1 MNKRFTYINKV
12 AFGQWIHR
20 GLAAAALLLLGGM
33 AQAQTS
39 GVSIGGS
46 VFGGGNEAD
55 VGGNTSVLLNQA
67 GTVVTGDI
75 YGGGALADVGT
86 SSSNTTEVTILKGTV
101 NKDVYGGGL
110 GDEDHEPLVNGVV
123 TVSIGN
129 STGGSATIG
138 GYIFGCNNANGT
150 PKDNVNVHIWSTAH
164 TSDNTVPDLETEDIA
179 HLLALSHEPTN
190 FALQAV
196 YGGGN
201 VADYVPAESNK
212 TALVYIHNCD
222 NTVKYVYGGGRAAAV
237 GRPDDPDTGEIDE
250 AIFAHT
256 SITVEGGRIDTLF
269 AGGDGHTKNI
279 SGDYLPADIYGNVG
293 ATIQG
298 GYYTAVFGASNTSG
312 TITGTKTVNINKTS
326 PCADEQEELIGTL
339 FGGANLA
346 DASGDASLTIACG
359 AGKFGDV
366 YGGCNLANITGNLT
380 LTIEGGTFNNVY
392 GGSKG
397 DLASLG
403 DGHSDKPANI
413 TGNVTLN
420 LNGGSMENA
429 FGGSN
434 INGNITGSITVNV
447 EANQEYCG
455 LNITNVYGAG
465 NLTAY
470 TPTNASTVHPEVN
483 VINGAISG
491 NVFGGGLGSTAVVTA
506 NPKVTVSGGSIG
518 GSVYGG
524 GEQAGTTGNTE
535 VNVEGGTVSTDVF
548 GGGKEA
554 NVSGNVE
561 VNIEGGTI
569 TGDVYGGG
577 ALANVN
583 TNGDNTTT
591 VNILGGTLN
600 DVYGGGLGDL
610 ASLGEGHSDVPAL
623 VHGKVY
629 VNIGEAFDT
638 IQSGPDNPTG
648 ATFINAVYGCN
659 NVNGTPKDDVF
670 VYVYQTE
677 HNTTNTY
684 NYEPTQ
690 EAPATYAIDQVFG
703 GGNKANYTPEGNHS
717 ITTKIY
723 GCYNT
728 IRRVFGGGNAAHATT
743 GSGTVASTTI
753 YGGRLDYV
761 FGGGN
766 GEVSAADLTGDVSL
780 AIHGGRV
787 EHYFGGS
794 NQSGTIYGSTSLTVD
809 SDGPCET
816 ILPTQ
821 IEEFF
826 CGGNFANIVGD
837 VKTTI
842 TCDETMANVRIVT
855 LYGGCNQA
863 NITGNVELTVEG
875 GNYDYIYGGS
885 KGSESQSADITGDV
899 TLNIH
904 GGTIR
909 DAVFGGCNINGTIG
923 GTIVVNVEDK
933 GGYCP
938 LSMENADVF
947 GGGNL
952 AVYTAPTATPD
963 YPEVNIIN
971 ATVRNVFGGGNGDPN
986 DDTQMKGS
994 VTGNPKVYINKDK
1007 DESGDS
1013 YPSTYR
1019 GVVMGNVY
1027 GGGNAAK
1034 VDGSPTIEL
1043 WRRAK
1048 VFGNVYGGG
1057 NEGEVTGDTKVIVN
1071 GVVTP

>member
-1 MNKRFTYINKV
+1 MAFLLMN
-12 AFGQWIHR
+12 
-20 GLAAAALLLLGGM
+20 LAAT
-33 AQAQTS
+33 AQST
-39 GVSIGGS
+39 GVTVGGS
-46 VFGGGNEAD
+46 VFGGGNLAN
-55 VGGNTSVLLNQA
+55 VGGNTSVLIDQA
-67 GTVVTGDI
+67 GTVVTEDV

-86 SSSNTTEVTILKGTV
+86 NNTNTTDVTILQGNV
-101 NKDVYGGGL
+101 NGAVYGGGL
-110 GDEDHEPLVNGVV
+110 GDNDHAPLVNGVV
-123 TVSIGN
+123 TVKIGN
-129 STGGSATIG
+129 ETRGNATIG

-164 TSDNTVPDLETEDIA
+164 TSANTVPDLGDNEDIE
-179 HLLALSHEPTN
+179 HLLLLSHDEEY

-201 VADYVPAESNK
+201 VADYVPAENGK
-212 TALVYIHNCD
+212 TALVHIHNCD
-222 NTVKYVYGGGRAAAV
+222 NTVKMVYGGGRAAAV
-237 GRPDDPDTGEIDE
+237 GRPDNPETEEINE
-250 AIFAHT
+250 EIIAHT

-269 AGGDGHTKNI
+269 AGGDGHTKNS
-279 SGDYLPADIYGNVG
+279 SGNYLPADIYGNVG
-293 ATIQG
+293 ATITG

-312 TITGTKTVNINKTS
+312 TITGTKTVAINKTT
-326 PCADEQEELIGTL
+326 CTEREELIGTL

-346 DASGDASLTIACG
+346 DASGDAELTIACG

-366 YGGCNLANITGNLT
+366 YGGCNLANITGNVT
-380 LTIEGGTFNNVY
+380 LTIKGGTFNNVY

-397 DLASLG
+397 RAASDPLG
-403 DGHSDKPANI
+403 AKPANI
-413 TGNVTLN
+413 DGNVTLN
-420 LNGGSMENA
+420 LNGGSMVNA

-447 EANQEYCG
+447 NDQGVENCG
-455 LNITNVYGAG
+455 LGLTNVYGAG

-470 TPTNASTVHPEVN
+470 TPTDASTVHPEVN

-524 GEQAGTTGNTE
+524 GEQANTTGYTS
-535 VNVEGGTVSTDVF
+535 VNVSNGSITGNVF
-548 GGGKEA
+548 GGGEQA
-554 NVSGNVE
+554 AVSGNVE
-561 VNIEGGTI
+561 VNVSGGTI

-610 ASLGEGHSDVPAL
+610 ASLGEGHSNVPAL

-629 VNIGEAFDT
+629 VNIGAEYEAT
-638 IQSGPDNPTG
+638 EEGDNPTG
-648 ATFINAVYGCN
+648 ATSINAVYGCN
-659 NVNGTPKDDVF
+659 NVNGSPQDDVE
-670 VYVYQTE
+670 VNVYQTAHPE
-677 HNTTNTY
+677 GTNAIGDNGY
-684 NYEPTQ
+684 V
-690 EAPATYAIDQVFG
+690 IDQVFG
-703 GGNKANYTPEGNHS
+703 GGNQANYTPNGNHG
-717 ITTKIY
+717 IKTTIF

-728 IRRVFGGGNAAHATT
+728 IRRVFGGSNAADATNS
-743 GSGTVASTTI
+743 SGTVASTTI
-753 YGGRLDYV
+753 YGGRIDYV

-766 GEVSAADLTGDVSL
+766 GEVSAADLHGNVEL

-787 EHYFGGS
+787 DHYFGGS

-885 KGSESQSADITGDV
+885 KGTGDQGADIKDYPEGHELHGTGGNV

-933 GGYCP
+933 GGDCP

-971 ATVRNVFGGGNGDPN
+971 ATVRNVFGGGNGDGTE
-986 DDTQMKGS
+986 DKGS

-1043 WRRAK
+1043 CRRAK

-1071 GVVTP
+1071 GEVTP

>member
-1 MNKRFTYINKV
+1 MKKRPTPIILMAFLLMNV
-12 AFGQWIHR
+12 A
-20 GLAAAALLLLGGM
+20 AT
-33 AQAQTS
+33 AQRS

-46 VFGGGNEAD
+46 VFGGGNLAN
-55 VGGNTSVLLNQA
+55 VGGNTSVLIDQA
-67 GTVVTGDI
+67 GTVVAEDV

-86 SSSNTTEVTILKGTV
+86 SSSNTTDVTILQGNV
-101 NKDVYGGGL
+101 NGDVYGGGL
-110 GDEDHEPLVNGVV
+110 GDETHAPLVNGVV

-129 STGGSATIG
+129 SSRGNATIG

-164 TSDNTVPDLETEDIA
+164 TSANTVPTLETEDIA
-179 HLLALSHEPTN
+179 HLLALSHDEEN

-201 VADYVPAESNK
+201 VANFVPAASGK

-222 NTVKYVYGGGRAAAV
+222 NTVKMVYGGGRAAAV
-237 GRPDDPDTGEIDE
+237 GRADDPEEEGDQSIT
-250 AIFAHT
+250 AHT

-269 AGGDGHTKNI
+269 AGGDGHTKDASNN
-279 SGDYLPADIYGNVG
+279 YLPADIYGNVG

-403 DGHSDKPANI
+403 SGHTDKPANI

-420 LNGGSMENA
+420 LNGGSMVNA

-470 TPTNASTVHPEVN
+470 TPNDASTVHPEVN
-483 VINGAISG
+483 IKSGAISG

-506 NPKVTVSGGSIG
+506 NPKVTVISGSIG

-524 GEQAGTTGNTE
+524 GEQASTTGSTK

-583 TNGDNTTT
+583 TDNNNTTT
-591 VNILGGTLN
+591 VNILGGTLH

-610 ASLGEGHSDVPAL
+610 ASLGEGHTEVAAL
-623 VHGKVY
+623 VYGKVY
-629 VNIGEAFDT
+629 VNIGEEYEAT
-638 IQSGPDNPTG
+638 EEGDNPTG

-659 NVNGTPKDDVF
+659 NVNGSPQDDVF
-670 VYVYQTE
+670 VNVYQTAHTE
-677 HNTTNTY
+677 GTTIEDEGY
-684 NYEPTQ
+684 V
-690 EAPATYAIDQVFG
+690 IDQVFG

-717 ITTKIY
+717 ITTNIY

-743 GSGTVASTTI
+743 GSGTTVASTTI
-753 YGGRLDYV
+753 YGGRFDYV

-766 GEVSAADLTGDVSL
+766 GEVSPANLTGNVSL
-780 AIHGGRV
+780 AIHGGQV

-794 NQSGTIYGSTSLTVD
+794 NEQGTITGNTSLSVD
-809 SDGPCET
+809 SNGPCKL
-816 ILPTQ
+816 IIPTH

-826 CGGNFANIVGD
+826 CGGNLAGITGD
-837 VKTTI
+837 VETTI
-842 TCDETMANVRIVT
+842 ACDETMANVHIVT
-855 LYGGCNQA
+855 LYGGCKQA
-863 NITGNVELTVEG
+863 TIKGNVILTVEG
-875 GNYDYIYGGS
+875 GKYDYIYGGS
-885 KGSESQSADITGDV
+885 KGTEDQGADIIDYPDGHESHGTGGNV

-904 GGTIR
+904 GGTIY
-909 DAVFGGCNINGTIG
+909 DAVFGGCNVNGTIG
-923 GTIVVNVEDK
+923 GKIIVNVEDK
-933 GGYCP
+933 GGDCP

-971 ATVRNVFGGGNGDPN
+971 ATVRNVFGGGNGDGTE
-986 DDTQMKGS
+986 DKGS
-994 VTGNPKVYINKDK
+994 VTGNPRVYINPVTDPPT
-1007 DESGDS
+1007 
-1013 YPSTYR
+1013 PSYR

-1034 VDGSPTIEL
+1034 VTGSPTIEL

-1057 NEGEVTGDTKVIVN
+1057 NKGEVTGNTKVIVN
-1071 GVVTP
+1071 GEVVTP

>member
-1 MNKRFTYINKV
+1 MAFLLMN
-12 AFGQWIHR
+12 
-20 GLAAAALLLLGGM
+20 LAAT
-33 AQAQTS
+33 AQST
-39 GVSIGGS
+39 GVHIGGS
-46 VFGGGNEAD
+46 VFGGGNLAN

-86 SSSNTTEVTILKGTV
+86 SSSDTTEVTILKGTV

-110 GDEDHEPLVNGVV
+110 GDENHEPLVNGVV

-201 VADYVPAESNK
+201 VADFVPAASGK

-222 NTVKYVYGGGRAAAV
+222 NTVKMVYGGGRAAAV
-237 GRPDDPDTGEIDE
+237 GRADDPEEEGDQSIT
-250 AIFAHT
+250 AHT

-397 DLASLG
+397 RAASDPLG
-403 DGHSDKPANI
+403 AKPANI
-413 TGNVTLN
+413 DGNVTLN
-420 LNGGSMENA
+420 LNGGSMVNA

-447 EANQEYCG
+447 EATQEDCG
-455 LNITNVYGAG
+455 LSITNVYGAG
-465 NLTAY
+465 NETAY
-470 TPTNASTVHPEVN
+470 RPTDSTIVYPEVN
-483 VINGAISG
+483 VIKGTITG
-491 NVFGGGLGSTAVVTA
+491 NVFGGGKGDSATVTA

-518 GSVYGG
+518 GNVYGG
-524 GEQAGTTGNTE
+524 GEQARTVGNTE
-535 VNVEGGTVSTDVF
+535 VKVTEDTVSGTVPTISNKVF
-548 GGGKEA
+548 GGGYGSTAVVTA
-554 NVSGNVE
+554 NSKVTVEGGGSIGGDVYGGGEQANTSGNVE

-577 ALANVN
+577 ALADVN
-583 TNGDNTTT
+583 TNGSNTTT
-591 VNILGGTLN
+591 VNILGGTLH
-600 DVYGGGLGDL
+600 DVYGGGLGNSSVA
-610 ASLGEGHSDVPAL
+610 AS
-623 VHGKVY
+623 VY
-629 VNIGEAFDT
+629 GVVTVNIGATDGEST
-638 IQSGPDNPTG
+638 PTYSGS
-648 ATFINAVYGCN
+648 ATYINAVYGCN
-659 NVNGTPKDDVF
+659 NVNGSPKDDV
-670 VYVYQTE
+670 VVNVYQTA
-677 HNTTNTY
+677 HTIGTNTIDDEGY
-684 NYEPTQ
+684 V
-690 EAPATYAIDQVFG
+690 IDQVFG
-703 GGNKANYTPEGNHS
+703 GGNQANYSPNGNHG
-717 ITTKIY
+717 ITTTIF

-728 IRRVFGGGNAAHATT
+728 IRRVFGGGNAAHATNS
-743 GSGTVASTTI
+743 SGTVASTII
-753 YGGRLDYV
+753 YGGRFDYV

-766 GEVSAADLTGDVSL
+766 GEVSPANLTGNVSL
-780 AIHGGRV
+780 AIHGGQV

-794 NQSGTIYGSTSLTVD
+794 NEQGTITGNTSISVD
-809 SDGPCET
+809 SNGPCELV
-816 ILPTQ
+816 IPTY

-826 CGGNFANIVGD
+826 CGGNLADIVGN
-837 VKTTI
+837 VVTEI
-842 TCDETMANVRIVT
+842 TCDPTMANVQIIS

-863 NITGNVELTVEG
+863 DITGNVELTVNG

-885 KGSESQSADITGDV
+885 KGSESQSADISGDV
-899 TLNIH
+899 TLNIY

-909 DAVFGGCNINGTIG
+909 DAVFGGCNVNGTIG
-923 GTIVVNVEDK
+923 GKIIVKVEDK

-952 AVYTAPTATPD
+952 AAYEAPFVSGTSGPRQN

-971 ATVRNVFGGGNGDPN
+971 ATVRNVFGGGNGDP
-986 DDTQMKGS
+986 DDATQMKGS
-994 VTGNPKVYINKDK
+994 VTGNPKVYINKVATP
-1007 DESGDS
+1007 E
-1013 YPSTYR
+1013 TYR

-1057 NEGEVTGDTKVIVN
+1057 NEGAVTGDTKVIVN
-1071 GVVTP
+1071 GDVVTP